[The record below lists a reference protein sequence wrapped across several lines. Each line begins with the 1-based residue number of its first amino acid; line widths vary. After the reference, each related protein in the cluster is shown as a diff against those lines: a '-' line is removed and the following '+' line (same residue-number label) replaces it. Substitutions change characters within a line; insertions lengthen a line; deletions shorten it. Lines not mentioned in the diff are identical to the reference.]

1 LIHRETP
8 YYNGVFYF
16 PNTCPPTFVDSLQEF
31 SYGVSPY
38 YFKNKLRKDL
48 VESNIHFI
56 FTQPIK
62 TTMMKRQTKRE
73 EYITILLE
81 SENFSGTDL
90 PYLNNL
96 TTDQLK
102 GLVVRDDEEL
112 IEDPEMCGFRDD

>member
-1 LIHRETP
+1 
-8 YYNGVFYF
+8 
-16 PNTCPPTFVDSLQEF
+16 
-31 SYGVSPY
+31 
-38 YFKNKLRKDL
+38 
-48 VESNIHFI
+48 
-56 FTQPIK
+56 
-62 TTMMKRQTKRE
+62 MMKKQTKRE

-102 GLVVRDDEEL
+102 CLVVRDDEEL